1 MTLYFNKFLYDW
13 LKENQLYE
21 PVIREI
27 LKDVRRNYRF
37 RNVKKVNSIDCFIWE
52 SSIEG
57 IEFWLHKYNQTY
69 DGCNACNE
77 IIQIK
82 TNEKTKTGGN
92 RHL

>member
-27 LKDVRRNYRF
+27 LKYVCRDYRF
-37 RNVKKVNSIDCFIWE
+37 HNVKKVNSLDCFNWE
-52 SSIEG
+52 RSIEG